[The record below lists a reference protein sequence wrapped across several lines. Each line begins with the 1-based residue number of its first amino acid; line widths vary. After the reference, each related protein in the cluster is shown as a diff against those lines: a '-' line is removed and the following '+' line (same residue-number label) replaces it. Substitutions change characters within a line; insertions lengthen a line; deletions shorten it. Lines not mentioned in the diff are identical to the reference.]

1 MSAGLLGAAPASGS
15 PSRGMAVGLI
25 WPGCT
30 PHPLPTTGVSLLG
43 LGFGPRQLVSGS
55 LSPSVPGSAGLG
67 VLLLGGAPSPRVY
80 RGVRRLR
87 ASHPSALAVS
97 GLLLIVWPC
106 SVPCPVQHAWGGT
119 VVLRQPG
126 GWLPRFDRR
135 WLPGCHSVTV
145 LGARAVLWGSFAGP
159 QRISMQACKLE
170 PFSRPVCCV
179 VFCERCDPWEDAAVR
194 AGKVRTIPRAK
205 VKARGVERTRGD
217 PWVPQAR
224 GEGEAPVA
232 GGRVRRRAER
242 ARCRRRPCPS

>member
-1 MSAGLLGAAPASGS
+1 MYSPAVTSGLGFVYKLGQCLAQLIISRVREWRSSRYGGTEKVSAGLLGAAPASGS

-97 GLLLIVWPC
+97 GLLLIVWPR
-106 SVPCPVQHAWGGT
+106 SVPCPVQHAWGG
-119 VVLRQPG
+119 L
-126 GWLPRFDRR
+126 L
-135 WLPGCHSVTV
+135 CC
-145 LGARAVLWGSFAGP
+145 GS
-159 QRISMQACKLE
+159 
-170 PFSRPVCCV
+170 
-179 VFCERCDPWEDAAVR
+179 
-194 AGKVRTIPRAK
+194 
-205 VKARGVERTRGD
+205 RGD
-217 PWVPQAR
+217 GSP
-224 GEGEAPVA
+224 GLTGI
-232 GGRVRRRAER
+232 G
-242 ARCRRRPCPS
+242 CRDVTA